1 MKDIISIVEEGSP
14 YFSLGKGLVEYGQIK
29 PLVFKLSRRII
40 EKLNERED
48 KDFVPNLLKESQYQT
63 I

>member
-1 MKDIISIVEEGSP
+1 MKDIISIVEDE
-14 YFSLGKGLVEYGQIK
+14 QIK

-48 KDFVPNLLKESQYQT
+48 NGFCSKFIEGIT
-63 I
+63 ISDYIAKHVHE